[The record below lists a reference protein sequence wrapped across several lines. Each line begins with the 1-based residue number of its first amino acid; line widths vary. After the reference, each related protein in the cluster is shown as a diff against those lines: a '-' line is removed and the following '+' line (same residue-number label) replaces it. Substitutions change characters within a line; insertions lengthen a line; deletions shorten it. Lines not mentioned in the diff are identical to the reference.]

1 MKSFKRW
8 VVRLLDIGPED
19 LGESRDSQIASEL
32 KVVIEQEVKHQL
44 ESILPRL
51 LNSVLDQF
59 LKEKGFEVLSTN
71 QVSGIGS
78 EGPKLE
84 QREPQIGDVDEKL
97 YKKLDGKDVS
107 PTNNQGALGDSA
119 GKASLLNDQSESL
132 AAVHEAD
139 KSLTTSAPT
148 FGVPSTR
155 EKARGH
161 RKRKKP
167 KPIRLGIDFG
177 TTTTAISI
185 KIGDSL
191 PEALP
196 IGEDGSTRYM
206 PSVVYFRPGSGSLDE
221 RVIVGEPADNVGDS
235 VYVIRSIKR
244 CLGCEGQ
251 TCVKEGGGGRF
262 AWCQGNGKVAITENE
277 FIEPQRI
284 VYYIIREALQRA
296 VRVVRDQYKID
307 LSNSDLTLVPVN
319 LGCSAK
325 FNYRQRE
332 IIRKVALEL
341 GLNRVG
347 IENVIEEPILAGFAF
362 SRFAEN
368 PLGRYLIYDFGG
380 GTFDAAILEVDRE
393 ENDLRVTIIATAG
406 DNWLGGD
413 DIDRLIYNYFLQK
426 NSHNTS
432 PEKLEKSLSA
442 IDQFR
447 LLNCARRAKEKLSY
461 ERTYSERCGQ
471 LDLALSREEFNRLL
485 EDSKLIERS
494 IEVLKQ
500 ACQLAYA
507 YENACKGNLLQYE
520 KIVKLSLEEAS
531 QSITYVVLV
540 GGVTKIP
547 YIRERLERVFGRNKI
562 VSEGVID
569 PIDAVAVGGSYPL
582 NRQHYSLNAPPCEFF
597 IKARRVQTKEEI
609 TIPVFEPYEHLDFHQ
624 FWHQNAYA
632 AYHKKVY
639 LEHDLEGAHL
649 YHRYPGEKKAKF
661 QSLLGRLST
670 GYYNFYISLEGKLYY
685 WSDGSKPRDLGSYPL
700 IHPIQKRIIEAKEQ
714 RLKNQPQVKGDYDDW
729 IKGMMTEN

>member
-8 VVRLLDIGPED
+8 VVRLLGIGPED
-19 LGESRDSQIASEL
+19 LGESRDSGIASEL
-32 KVVIEQEVKHQL
+32 KVVIEREVKHQL

-51 LNSVLDQF
+51 INSVLDQF
-59 LKEKGFEVLSTN
+59 LKEKGFLVLSTN
-71 QVSGIGS
+71 QASGIGS
-78 EGPKLE
+78 EDPKLE
-84 QREPQIGDVDEKL
+84 QQESHIEGVDEKL
-97 YKKLDGKDVS
+97 YKKLDGIDVS
-107 PTNNQGALGDSA
+107 PAKNQGALGDSA
-119 GKASLLNDQSESL
+119 GNASLLNDQSESL
-132 AAVHEAD
+132 AAVRGAD
-139 KSLTTSAPT
+139 KNPTTSAPT
-148 FGVPSTR
+148 CRVPSTR
-155 EKARGH
+155 EKAQGH
-161 RKRKKP
+161 RKKKKP
-167 KPIRLGIDFG
+167 ASIRLGIDFG

-185 KIGDSL
+185 KIGDGL

-196 IGEDGSTRYM
+196 IGEDGSTHYM

-221 RVIVGEPADNVGDS
+221 RVLVGEPADNVGNS
-235 VYVIRSIKR
+235 AFVIRSIKR

-251 TCVKEGGGGRF
+251 TCGKEKDGGRF
-262 AWCQGNGKVAITENE
+262 AWCQGKGKVAISENE

-296 VRVVRDQYKID
+296 VRVVKDQYMID

-332 IIRKVALEL
+332 IIRKVALNL
-341 GLNRVG
+341 GLNVR

-393 ENDLRVTIIATAG
+393 GDDLRVTIIATAG

-426 NSHNTS
+426 NGHNTS
-432 PEKLEKSLSA
+432 PEILEKRLSA
-442 IDQFR
+442 IDRFR

-461 ERTYSERCGQ
+461 ERMYSERCGQ
-471 LDLALSREEFNRLL
+471 LDVILSREEFNQLL

-494 IEVLKQ
+494 IEVLRR

-507 YENACKGNLLQYE
+507 YENACKGNLLKYE
-520 KIVKLSLEEAS
+520 EIIKLSPEEAS
-531 QSITYVVLV
+531 QSITHVVLV

-547 YIRERLERVFGRNKI
+547 YVRERLERLFGRNKI

-569 PIDAVAVGGSYPL
+569 PIDAVAIGGSYPL
-582 NRQHYSLNAPPCEFF
+582 TRQHYSLNAPPYEFF
-597 IKARRVQTKEEI
+597 IKARKVHTKEEI

-624 FWHQNAYA
+624 LWYQNANA
-632 AYHKKVY
+632 AYHKKVN
-639 LEHDLEGAHL
+639 LKHDLEGALL
-649 YHRYPGEKKAKF
+649 YHRYPGEEEAQI
-661 QSLLGRLST
+661 QSSLGQLST
-670 GYYNFYISLEGKLYY
+670 GDHDFYISLEGTLYY
-685 WSDGSKPRDLGSYPL
+685 SGNGSKLRDLGIYPL
-700 IHPIQKRIIEAKEQ
+700 IHPIQKKIIEAKEQ